1 MEEMW
6 NMLIRKGLTPNQLY
20 LIWGITNGIST
31 PLINTTL
38 ELRNLKNKGY
48 LTEDDKLTKD
58 AVETLAALES
68 FFKKRKKK
76 SDEIVM
82 GKDAADNAVTY
93 NEIFPKLKLDTG
105 RNARSAIGNVRPGL
119 RWFFDNNDY
128 TWEEIYAATT
138 AYVDARQMDNNR
150 FFTCSQYFVR
160 KQLTDKT
167 WVSLLADWCQSVRDG
182 LDGPTENPFKEKV
195 F

>member
-1 MEEMW
+1 MW
-6 NMLIRKGLTPNQLY
+6 AINKS
-20 LIWGITNGIST
+20 IST
-31 PLINTTL
+31 PLINTSL

-48 LTEDDKLTKD
+48 LIEGNKLSPD
-58 AVETLAALES
+58 GVETLAELEG

-76 SDEIVM
+76 SDAVVM
-82 GKDAADNAVTY
+82 GKDATENAVIY
-93 NEIFPKLKLDTG
+93 NEIFPKVKLDTG
-105 RNARSAIGNVRPGL
+105 RNARSAIGNVKPGL

-128 TWEEIYAATT
+128 TWEEIHAAAR
-138 AYVDARQMDNNR
+138 AYVTDRQLNNNK

-160 KQLTDKT
+160 KQQTDKT

-182 LDGPTENPFKEKV
+182 LDGPEENPFQEKV